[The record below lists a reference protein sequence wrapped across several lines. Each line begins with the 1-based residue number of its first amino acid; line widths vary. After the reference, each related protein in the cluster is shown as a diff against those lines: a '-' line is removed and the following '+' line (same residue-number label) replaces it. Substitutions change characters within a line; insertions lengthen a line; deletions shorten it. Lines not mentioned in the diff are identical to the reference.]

1 MGLPIAKTVSGVAV
15 RLIHNNEKLIAAFM
29 GSKGSQ
35 TSTIHNIEEFSTP
48 QAAYQ
53 RVIDLGLE
61 YDETVFVEE
70 YGQEEVDSWKV

>member
-1 MGLPIAKTVSGVAV
+1 MAITTVTGIAV
-15 RLIHNNEKLIAAFM
+15 RLIHNNEKLISAFM
-29 GSKGSQ
+29 GADDTF